1 MTNTTER
8 NIVRIILWSTVW
20 ALALITSAIALKSNP
35 AKEWV
40 QAVLFI
46 GALTV
51 VLWQG
56 QQLSCRRQPMKK

>member
-1 MTNTTER
+1 MTNTTQR
-8 NIVRIILWSTVW
+8 NIVRIVLWSTVW
-20 ALALITSAIALKSNP
+20 ALALIASAIVLKRSP

-40 QAVLFI
+40 QAFLFI

-56 QQLSCRRQPMKK
+56 QQLSCRR

>member
-1 MTNTTER
+1 MTSTAPRRPIT
-8 NIVRIILWSTVW
+8 IILWSTAW
-20 ALALITSAIALKSNP
+20 ALALIASAIVLKGKP

-40 QAVLFI
+40 QAALFI

-56 QQLSCRRQPMKK
+56 HRLTCKN